1 MGAIRSLVNAKSLQL
16 ECRMGLREAL
26 LIPAL
31 LYSSERVLWKEVS
44 NGKVVKVGIA
54 AE

>member
-31 LYSSERVLWKEVS
+31 LYSSERVLWKEKERSRVRAD
-44 NGKVVKVGIA
+44 GQP
-54 AE
+54 